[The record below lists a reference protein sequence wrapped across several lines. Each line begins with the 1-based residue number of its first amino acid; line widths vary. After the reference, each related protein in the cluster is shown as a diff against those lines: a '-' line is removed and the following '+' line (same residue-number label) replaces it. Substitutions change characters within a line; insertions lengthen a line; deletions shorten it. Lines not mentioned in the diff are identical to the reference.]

1 MKYKVVLW
9 DFDGTLA
16 DTLTLA
22 LGIYNRMAAEK
33 SFKPIDDP
41 HAVRD
46 MGMREFLKSHGVP
59 LHKIPFA
66 FSTFLTELRSM
77 AKDVS
82 LHDGIG
88 VALQQISDYGILQG
102 VVSSNSTDTI
112 RQCLASNDA
121 ETHFDYISGTSK
133 IFGKEKRIAKA
144 LKALNAT
151 AQQAL
156 YIGDEIRDIEAA
168 RAAGLDI
175 AAVAWGLNSAAALT
189 QHKPTHLVSSPDEL
203 LSILM
208 GKD

>member
-16 DTLTLA
+16 DTLSVA
-22 LGIYNRMAAEK
+22 LDIYNRMAVEK
-33 SFKPIDDP
+33 NFKPIEDP
-41 HAVRD
+41 YAVRD

-66 FSTFLTELRSM
+66 FSTFLKQLRSM
-77 AKDVS
+77 ATDVA
-82 LHDGIG
+82 LHDGIDQ
-88 VALQQISDYGILQG
+88 ALQQISDHGIVQG

-112 RQCLASNDA
+112 RTCLASNHA
-121 ETHFDYISGTSK
+121 ETHFDYISGTSR

-144 LKALNAT
+144 LQALNVS

-156 YIGDEIRDIEAA
+156 YVGDEIRDIEAA

-175 AAVAWGLNSAAALT
+175 AAVTWGLNSVSALT
-189 QHKPTHLVSSPDEL
+189 QHQPTYLVSSPAEL
-203 LSILM
+203 LTILEA
-208 GKD
+208 